1 LELKAPVDGPASGL
15 VIESR
20 LDKGR
25 GAVATVMIQKGTLES
40 GQMVLCGQEYGRVRA
55 MFNENGKLLKRQALV
70 RRLKF

>member
-1 LELKAPVDGPASGL
+1 LNQ
-15 VIESR
+15 R

-55 MFNENGKLLKRQALV
+55 MFNENGKLLRGGAL
-70 RRLKF
+70 FTG